1 MSQKQSSGLDMLR
14 TLASLLR
21 SLQTRENSFWFEED
35 DNGQLHSAELCQCI
49 PEPLV
54 DKTLTLTLV
63 RKNYIISAHLSSG
76 KFDKCDCE
84 GIHLPNGTSLECGEG
99 MKEHRS
105 LKDINSNKWD
115 EEVENSL
122 CVIVCQVGVEF
133 VL

>member
-1 MSQKQSSGLDMLR
+1 MVNSILQSYAN
-14 TLASLLR
+14 ASL
-21 SLQTRENSFWFEED
+21 SLLS
-35 DNGQLHSAELCQCI
+35 
-49 PEPLV
+49 LV

-105 LKDINSNKWD
+105 LKDINSKKRD
-115 EEVENSL
+115 EEVEEKPCLGRECCNRRS
-122 CVIVCQVGVEF
+122 
-133 VL
+133 